1 MRQRHRSCMPGM
13 MLRWNGGCGLARRRV
28 SDSEDDGSSGSKCLG
43 SDASGKITS
52 AIALSSATAEPQ
64 PSPSRLKV
72 SSRSSDRQTDRKF
85 YYRLHRFVGSQTPF
99 SLWWREEGEGSH
111 FGDNLQQPTKHLRK
125 GPRRPLSGIMEAG
138 GAEGGGAQGGPLPCL
153 TNVIKL
159 CEVRSLYC
167 MALAGPDM
175 GLQDAKDAVVS
186 VSTHPPIIIPPS
198 PMIQHLSSPPAWCP
212 AEVPS
217 ILCVCKIGDMQAAW
231 SAIET
236 CPSLTL
242 NYPPAGTQAGA
253 AGLPA
258 GLMLARAKGRQGKA

>member
-1 MRQRHRSCMPGM
+1 MMDHLAPNAWVVMP
-13 MLRWNGGCGLARRRV
+13 
-28 SDSEDDGSSGSKCLG
+28 
-43 SDASGKITS
+43 
-52 AIALSSATAEPQ
+52 AEKSPRPL
-64 PSPSRLKV
+64 PSPQLRLNPNQAPLEVESQFSKF
-72 SSRSSDRQTDRKF
+72 RQTDRQKVLLQTSSF
-85 YYRLHRFVGSQTPF
+85 CRFPNPF
-99 SLWWREEGEGSH
+99 LSLWWRGEGGGSH

-198 PMIQHLSSPPAWCP
+198 PMIQHLSSLPAWCP

-242 NYPPAGTQAGA
+242 YYLPAGTQAGA
-253 AGLPA
+253 TGVPA